1 MLRNVSIL
9 TISLQLGNI
18 ALRLSPGELLPKVT
32 GIAGGGGA
40 LLYKG
45 LMGTCGQPVYVFRD
59 FCLKQGI
66 DFIIFLSYQGI
77 GFINFCLK
85 QGIFSSWTINSLRE
99 CSKN

>member
-32 GIAGGGGA
+32 GIAGGA
-40 LLYKG
+40 LPYKG
-45 LMGTCGQPVYVFRD
+45 LMGTCGQPGYVFRD
-59 FCLKQGI
+59 
-66 DFIIFLSYQGI
+66 S
-77 GFINFCLK
+77 CLK
-85 QGIFSSWTINSLRE
+85 QGIFSSWMINSLRV